1 MRSSALIL
9 ALCAVPAAAWAAD
22 DDAAD
27 PVYELRLDSLP
38 PVPEAGVQD
47 NPPAGQAPD
56 AGQFS
61 IGPAVGWLKVRDADD
76 GTWMVGVQA
85 RLRLG
90 RVFAIEGSITAHRSD
105 FADDTIEVFQ
115 YPVQVSL
122 LVFPFPDSPIEPYLV
137 GGAGWYY
144 TRYEYDSVLGL
155 DDETDSQFGIHLGVG
170 LMIELGP
177 KVQIFGDF
185 RWIFLDEPG
194 VDNSNIEDE
203 EFDYGQVMI
212 GLSLVL

>member
-1 MRSSALIL
+1 MRTFLLIL
-9 ALCAVPAAAWAAD
+9 ALAAAGPAAARAD
-22 DDAAD
+22 DVLG
-27 PVYELRLDSLP
+27 PRLDSLP
-38 PVPEAGVQD
+38 PSPEPQD
-47 NPPAGQAPD
+47 PPPGQAPD

-76 GTWMVGVQA
+76 GTWMAGVQA

-90 RVFAIEGSITAHRSD
+90 RVIGVEGAITAHRSD
-105 FADDTIEVFQ
+105 FADDMIEVFQ

-122 LVFPFPDSPIEPYLV
+122 LVFPFPDSPVEPYLV

-144 TRYEYDSVLGL
+144 TRYEYDSALGL
-155 DDETDSQFGIHLGVG
+155 DDETDSQFGVHLGAG

-194 VDNSNIEDE
+194 VDNGDIENE

-212 GLSLVL
+212 GLSLVF